1 MNPKSREQLLIVGC
15 IAAVVILAGDKFVLS
30 PLIASWKERAAKIV
44 ELRKN
49 VAHGKQVLDRE
60 SFVTRRWQDMKAN
73 TLSNDVSVAENQ
85 MLKAFDRWSQDS
97 RIGISS
103 IKPQWK
109 TSSEDYTTLECR
121 VDAFGSLATLTRF
134 LHNIEKDPLA
144 IKVDA
149 VEISS
154 RDTTGSQMTL
164 GLLVSGLSLGAKE
177 R

>member
-1 MNPKSREQLLIVGC
+1 MNVKNREQLLI
-15 IAAVVILAGDKFVLS
+15 IISITAVVLLAGDKFVMS
-30 PLIASWKERAAKIV
+30 PLIASWKERSAAIV
-44 ELRKN
+44 DLRKN
-49 VAHGKQVLDRE
+49 VEHGKQVRERE
-60 SFVTRRWQDMKAN
+60 SFVERRWQEMKSN

-97 RIGISS
+97 RISISS

-109 TSSEDYTTLECR
+109 HSSEDYVTMECR
-121 VDAFGSLATLTRF
+121 VDAFGSLSTLTRF
-134 LHNIEKDPLA
+134 LYNIEKDPLA

-154 RDTTGSQMTL
+154 RDNTGNQMSL
-164 GLLVSGLSLGAKE
+164 GLLVSGLSLTTKE

>member
-1 MNPKSREQLLIVGC
+1 MNVKNREQLLIIVT
-15 IAAVVILAGDKFVLS
+15 ITAVVLLGGDRFVLS
-30 PLIASWKERAAKIV
+30 PLIASWKERSAKIV
-44 ELRKN
+44 ELEKN
-49 VAHGKQVLDRE
+49 VAHGKQVLERAGSVE
-60 SFVTRRWQDMKAN
+60 RKWQEYKSN

-85 MLKAFDRWSQDS
+85 LLKAFDRWSLDS
-97 RIGISS
+97 RISISA

-109 TSSEDYTTLECR
+109 RAEDYQTLECR

-149 VEISS
+149 VEIGS
-154 RDTTGSQMTL
+154 RDNTGSQLTL
-164 GLLVSGLSLGAKE
+164 GLLVSGLSLGTKE

>member
-1 MNPKSREQLLIVGC
+1 MNVKNREQLLIIVS
-15 IAAVVILAGDKFVLS
+15 ITAVALLAGDKFVLS
-30 PLIASWKERAAKIV
+30 PLIASLKERAIQIV
-44 ELRKN
+44 DLRKS
-49 VAHGKQVLDRE
+49 VAHGKQVLERE
-60 SFVTRRWQDMKAN
+60 SFIERRWQDMKTN

-97 RIGISS
+97 RVSISS

-109 TSSEDYTTLECR
+109 HSADDYQTLECR
-121 VDAFGSLATLTRF
+121 VDSFGTLSTLTRF
-134 LHNIEKDPLA
+134 LYNIEKDPLA

-154 RDTTGSQMTL
+154 KDNSGSQLTL
-164 GLLVSGLSLGAKE
+164 GLLVSGLSLNLKE